1 VLKNRRR
8 HLTSSSNPKNQ
19 PNFQFPAVKSSDLP
33 NLGLNTSGKPFFMR
47 NITCL
52 CLLVLLLQACDPIPS
67 SSNGGSQVYVPV
79 YVKAENLSAITVQ
92 SAKVISRPG
101 KVYVKGNLLL
111 QNDVNTGV
119 HFIDISNPAQ
129 PVKLAFLNVPFS
141 TEMSIKDNFL
151 YVNNFNDLL
160 VFNISNPS
168 SPALVKRMENVFPY
182 PNSEYPPVSN
192 TYFECVDPR
201 KGIVVDWKLA
211 DVTDPKCRR

>member
-1 VLKNRRR
+1 
-8 HLTSSSNPKNQ
+8 
-19 PNFQFPAVKSSDLP
+19 
-33 NLGLNTSGKPFFMR
+33 MR

-52 CLLVLLLQACDPIPS
+52 LSLFLVLQACDPIAVSPS
-67 SSNGGSQVYVPV
+67 GQSMVYVPV
-79 YVKAENLSAITVQ
+79 YVKAENLSTISIQ

-119 HFIDISNPAQ
+119 HFTDITNPAQ

-160 VFNISNPS
+160 VFDISNPS
-168 SPALVKRMENVFPY
+168 NPSLVKRMKDVFPY

-192 TYFECVDPR
+192 TYFECVDPS
-201 KGIVVDWKLA
+201 KGIVVDWKMA
-211 DVTDPKCRR
+211 DVTEPKCRR

>member
-1 VLKNRRR
+1 
-8 HLTSSSNPKNQ
+8 
-19 PNFQFPAVKSSDLP
+19 
-33 NLGLNTSGKPFFMR
+33 MR

-52 CLLVLLLQACDPIPS
+52 VSLFLLLQSCDPLVS
-67 SSNGGSQVYVPV
+67 GVSNGSQQAYVPV
-79 YVKAENLSAITVQ
+79 YMKPENLTAISVQ
-92 SAKVISRPG
+92 SAKAITKPG

-119 HFIDISNPAQ
+119 HLIDISNPAQ

-141 TEMSIKDNFL
+141 TEISIKDNFL

-168 SPALVKRMENVFPY
+168 SPSLIKRLEDVFPY
-182 PNSEYPPVSN
+182 HNNEYPPVSN
-192 TYFECVDPR
+192 TYFECVDPS

-211 DVTDPKCRR
+211 TVTDPKCRR

>member
-1 VLKNRRR
+1 
-8 HLTSSSNPKNQ
+8 
-19 PNFQFPAVKSSDLP
+19 
-33 NLGLNTSGKPFFMR
+33 MR

-52 CLLVLLLQACDPIPS
+52 VSLLLLLQACDPIS
-67 SSNGGSQVYVPV
+67 GNFNGQSQAYVPV
-79 YVKAENLSAITVQ
+79 YAKPENLEAISVQAGKAIT
-92 SAKVISRPG
+92 KPG

-119 HFIDISNPAQ
+119 HLIDISNPSQ

-141 TEMSIKDNFL
+141 TEISIKDNFL

-168 SPALVKRMENVFPY
+168 SPSLVKRLEDVFPY
-182 PNSEYPPVSN
+182 HNNEYPPVSN
-192 TYFECVDPR
+192 TYFECVDPS

-211 DVTDPKCRR
+211 TVTDPKCRR